1 MHNCIISVNTL
12 ENTNKYLI
20 LNNCQILK
28 STVIFFVSLQEPSS
42 ASPICTSVVCWAA
55 LITCWLVAPQVPSE
69 VGEILQGVYIQD
81 S

>member
-1 MHNCIISVNTL
+1 MHYCIISVNTL
-12 ENTNKYLI
+12 NFQFIIINIRDT
-20 LNNCQILK
+20 
-28 STVIFFVSLQEPSS
+28 SIFFVSLQEPSS

-55 LITCWLVAPQVPSE
+55 LITCWLVAHKVPSE